1 MWATNLRGRS
11 KTYSNFFQFFLN
23 FYHKKWKYSKIVKIG
38 SESKG
43 IKGYDKKGNKPDR
56 TYKK

>member
-11 KTYSNFFQFFLN
+11 KTYF
-23 FYHKKWKYSKIVKIG
+23 KIG